1 MSGLCKSFKDREK
14 RADRL
19 TAVLVF
25 CIGLLLPA
33 VGQAET
39 LTLDRALDIAM
50 EKSSDM
56 IFARNNLEFRRQN
69 LKAEDASLK
78 SQISFDLTPIRISK
92 YRDDDELF
100 GLYTLD
106 EKSSMMDLFVRQRI
120 KWTDANLTLSN
131 RFDWLERTTER
142 GFEGNTT
149 SSRYERYENT
159 LGFTLSQPLFTYN
172 RTKQALEELKLGLE
186 EAELNYVTKKLSL
199 EQTVTAWFYNVYQAK
214 KRLEISS
221 EDYGNKEESYNI
233 IKNKVE
239 AGISAREEL
248 LQAEINFAQSKASV
262 ENGQVAYE
270 NALDDFKVLLG
281 LSLDDKINVAADV
294 AKLVVV
300 ADLDKA
306 VQSGLKYAPRLRGAE
321 ISIEYA
327 RNALVRTG
335 AVDEFSATID
345 VSFGLTGTDENLK
358 NLYKS
363 PLKNQGV
370 AVQLSIPIW
379 DWGMKKSRLKASSLQ
394 IEDRIQSKKDLEYQV
409 ILGVRRAYRALQN
422 QVTQIEIAEKTVEN
436 ARLTY
441 EINLERYKN
450 GDISSKIIGEY
461 QNQLAEQQLGYISAL
476 ISYRI
481 ELLNLKIA
489 SLWDFE
495 NNRPVLDID

>member
-1 MSGLCKSFKDREK
+1 MRGFYISYRNRSSRTK
-14 RADRL
+14 RS
-19 TAVLVF
+19 AVVF
-25 CIGLLLPA
+25 AICVGLLLPA

-50 EKSSDM
+50 ERSSDM
-56 IFARNNLEFRRQN
+56 IYARNNLEISRQN

-78 SQISFDLTPIRISK
+78 SQISFNLTPIQISK
-92 YRDDDELF
+92 DRVDDELF
-100 GLYTLD
+100 GLYTV
-106 EKSSMMDLFVRQRI
+106 ESKSSLASLFVRQRV

-131 RFDWLERTTER
+131 RLDWLEQTAEREFAGTTI
-142 GFEGNTT
+142 NT
-149 SSRYERYENT
+149 RYRNT

-186 EAELNYVTKKLSL
+186 EAELNYITRELSL

-214 KRLEISS
+214 RRLEISS

-239 AGISAREEL
+239 AGISAQEEL

-262 ENGQVAYE
+262 EDGQVAYE

-281 LSLDDKINVAADV
+281 LSLDSAIEVAADV
-294 AKLVVV
+294 TKLVVDV
-300 ADLDKA
+300 DLDKA

-327 RNALVRTG
+327 KNALVRTG
-335 AVDEFSATID
+335 AVDEFSATVD
-345 VSFGLTGTDENLK
+345 LSYGLTGTDEDFED
-358 NLYKS
+358 LYKS

-379 DWGMKKSRLKASSLQ
+379 DWGKKKSRLKASSLQ
-394 IEDRIQSKKDLEYQV
+394 IEDRIQSKKDIEYQV

-422 QVTQIEIAEKTVEN
+422 QVTQIDIAEKNVEN

-450 GDISSKIIGEY
+450 GDISSRIIGEY
-461 QNQLAEQQLGYISAL
+461 QNQLANQQLGYISAL
-476 ISYRI
+476 INYRI

-495 NNRPVLDID
+495 NNRPALDID